1 MNASVKKSQGEE
13 LVARLLTPQET
24 DAVAG
29 GEFQTYAQSGNGYC
43 KFTQHGGGYD
53 QKCTTPSIS

>member
-1 MNASVKKSQGEE
+1 MNASDKKSQGEE

-29 GEFQTYAQSGNGYC
+29 GRVRNLCAEYRWVLQIRPE
-43 KFTQHGGGYD
+43 KRR
-53 QKCTTPSIS
+53 I